1 MTLLRICLIVVSAM
15 LTGAVLTWMARL
27 YALRRSMLDVP
38 NERSSHVNATPRGG
52 GVAIVIPTLLAVGLL
67 WSTGR
72 VDAGLAVA
80 VGLCGGVVAAIG
92 WLDDH
97 RPLGVATRAVIHL
110 AAAAGAMLALSPA
123 LPAGAQALYVLGIAW
138 AVNLY
143 NFLDGTDG
151 YAGTQA
157 VCAALAGAALS
168 GHAGDWGTAV
178 LCLVLAGASGGF
190 LLWNWPPA
198 RIFMGDVGS
207 CFLGF
212 AFAVLAVHGE
222 RGGVA
227 PAWLWVLLLGPF
239 FWDATLTLLR
249 RVASGER
256 WHQAHR
262 THAYQRL
269 HRMGWT
275 HRRIAISLLLVN
287 AIVVWPMVWVAALW
301 NNFALISTFTASS
314 VLIALWWRVNRS
326 FHEQAR
332 GASDQHR

>member
-1 MTLLRICLIVVSAM
+1 MTLSRICLVIVSAI
-15 LTGAVLTWMARL
+15 LAGAALTWVARL
-27 YALRRSMLDVP
+27 YALRRSILDVP

-52 GVAIVIPTLLAVGLL
+52 GIAIVIPTLLAVVLL

-72 VDAGLAVA
+72 IDAGLAVA

-92 WLDDH
+92 WFDDH
-97 RPLGVATRAVIHL
+97 RPLGVATRAATHL
-110 AAAAGAMLALSPA
+110 AAAVAAILALSPA
-123 LPAGAQALYVLGIAW
+123 LSPWVMALYVLGIAW
-138 AVNLY
+138 YVNLY

-157 VCAALAGAALS
+157 VCTSLAGAALFA
-168 GHAGDWGTAV
+168 HAGGWGAAA
-178 LCLVLAGASGGF
+178 LCLVVAGASAGF
-190 LLWNWPPA
+190 LSWNWPPA

-212 AFAVLAVHGE
+212 VFAVLAVHGE
-222 RGGVA
+222 RTGVA

-249 RVASGER
+249 RVATGER

-269 HRMGWT
+269 HQLGWT
-275 HRRIAISLLLVN
+275 HRRIAASLLVVN
-287 AIVVWPMVWVAALW
+287 VFVVWPMVWVAVLW
-301 NNFALISTFTASS
+301 DNFALFSTFAASA
-314 VLIALWWRVNRS
+314 VLIALWWSVNRR
-326 FHEQAR
+326 FR
-332 GASDQHR
+332 GQDRATSDQHR